1 MLNIIIKFTA
11 MKKNYYQ
18 KLAFMGMMLIILFTF
33 QKYTSKEKEDFSD
46 VKFISVHSAPLN
58 LTEFDPN
65 DLDEKQWKNLGF
77 TEKQTA
83 TILNYKKVV
92 GGKFSSKEQFKKC
105 FAVSEEKFKILESYI
120 LLPET
125 NKEAKSEHFKSYKK
139 SSINI
144 SGKFNPDHYSVND
157 WIKMGFSERQA
168 EAILKY
174 KSYLGGSFVSK
185 EKFKE
190 CFIISEENFQKI
202 NPYLI
207 LPEKTPANF
216 NSYTKNFKPEKTKIQ
231 YHQFDPNTLDFEGW
245 KSFGFSDKQ
254 AQTIVNFRDRNL
266 KGSFK
271 SLEDIQRCFVISAE
285 KFEEMRPFIKMNPST
300 IAQNNNV
307 QKVEIKQQETDFSK
321 VDLNSVTFKQ
331 LLEFGFDERAAGS
344 MIGFRKKLG
353 GFVNKD
359 QILTT
364 YNIDVELMKK
374 LLSTAQ
380 LNTSNVPKY
389 TLVEAPEDWLKN
401 HPYFKYSA
409 DKIIFYR
416 ISEKEER
423 KIWKLLKVKPEYEA
437 RMRLYLK

>member
-1 MLNIIIKFTA
+1 
-11 MKKNYYQ
+11 
-18 KLAFMGMMLIILFTF
+18 MGMMLIILFTF

-46 VKFISVHSAPLN
+46 VKFISAHSVPLH

-65 DLDEKQWKNLGF
+65 DLDKKQWENLGF

-105 FAVSEEKFKILESYI
+105 FAVSEEKFSVLESYI

-125 NKEAKSEHFKSYKK
+125 NKEAKSAGFKSYEKK
-139 SSINI
+139 SITI
-144 SGKFNPDHYSVND
+144 SRKFNPDHYSAND

-190 CFIISEENFQKI
+190 CFIINDENFQKI

-216 NSYTKNFKPEKTKIQ
+216 NSYSKNFKPEKIKVQ
-231 YHQFDPNTLDFEGW
+231 YHAFDPNTLDLEGW
-245 KSFGFSDKQ
+245 KSFGFSEKQ

-285 KFEEMRPFIKMNPST
+285 KFEEMRPFIKMNSSA
-300 IAQNNNV
+300 IAQNNDA
-307 QKVEIKQQETDFSK
+307 QKVEIKQQQETDFSK

-331 LLEFGFDERAAGS
+331 LIEFGFDQKAAGS

-353 GFVNKD
+353 GFVNKE

-364 YNIDVELMKK
+364 YNIDVELVKK
-374 LLSTAQ
+374 LLATAQ

-389 TLVEAPEDWLKN
+389 TLVDAPEEWLKN

-423 KIWKLLKVKPEYEA
+423 KIWKLLKVKPEYET